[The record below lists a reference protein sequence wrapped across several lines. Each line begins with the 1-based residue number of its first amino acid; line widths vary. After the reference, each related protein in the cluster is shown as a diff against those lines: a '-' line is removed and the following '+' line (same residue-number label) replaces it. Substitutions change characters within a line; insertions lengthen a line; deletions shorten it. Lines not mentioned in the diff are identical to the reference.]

1 MLRRKVPLGSEN
13 GGMMAIGGAGKWGYV
28 TALEKFWI
36 ALLDKHTTNI
46 Q

>member
-1 MLRRKVPLGSEN
+1 MI
-13 GGMMAIGGAGKWGYV
+13 AIGGARKWGYV

-36 ALLDKHTTNI
+36 ALLDRHTTNI